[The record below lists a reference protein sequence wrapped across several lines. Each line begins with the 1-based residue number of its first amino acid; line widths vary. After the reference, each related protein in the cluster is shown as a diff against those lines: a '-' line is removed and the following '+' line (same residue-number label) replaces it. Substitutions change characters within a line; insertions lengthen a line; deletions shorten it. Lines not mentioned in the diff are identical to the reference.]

1 MFLDRVIGRRGM
13 TIQLP
18 PSILAKNIILKFM
31 VIKGLIGSPQI
42 TITMTLINNTALLIL
57 QMAD

>member
-1 MFLDRVIGRRGM
+1 MLLDCGIGRCGIA
-13 TIQLP
+13 IQLP

-31 VIKGLIGSPQI
+31 VIKGLIRSPQI